1 MVWLTLLAWGLQ
13 QELKKESF
21 AEVVMGSAKDSQE
34 EADLEKQWEFEEP
47 DPKEMVAESLK
58 KVDAAEKRASEAE
71 GRLVTMRK
79 VRVLGSHL
87 SNA

>member
-13 QELKKESF
+13 QELKKGSF
-21 AEVVMGSAKDSQE
+21 AEGVMDSAKDSQ